1 MKVCILPNVYLNEG
15 ALIMLLRNM
24 HGARD
29 QANGPRLVR
38 KVHSRVLE
46 ADIVAVCGLGKIVFI
61 PHINS
66 YSLPLKGRRRQ
77 FPVKLSFASSNVQ
90 CRALLDC
97 LDVHLVQNSNI

>member
-1 MKVCILPNVYLNEG
+1 MKVCILPDAYLNEG

-29 QANGPRLVR
+29 LANGTRLVVR

-46 ADIVAVCGLGKIVFI
+46 ADMVAGCRLAKIVFI

-66 YSLPLKGRRRQ
+66 YSLPLKCRRRQ
-77 FPVKLSFASSNVQ
+77 SQVKVSFASSNVQ
-90 CRALLDC
+90 CRALLDF
-97 LDVHLVQNSNI
+97 LDVHLVANG